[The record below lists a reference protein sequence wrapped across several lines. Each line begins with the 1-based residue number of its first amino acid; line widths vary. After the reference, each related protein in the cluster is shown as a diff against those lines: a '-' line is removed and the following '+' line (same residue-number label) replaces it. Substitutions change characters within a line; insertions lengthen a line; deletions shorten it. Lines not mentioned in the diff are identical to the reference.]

1 MPETYPSTESSTSH
15 KVRTGLCLTRLRAA
29 EQGMWGPLWVTQE
42 GWSMGCGKWK
52 KLKGV
57 RGVRLRRRP
66 HWKRSATFTVGKC
79 RGVQG

>member
-1 MPETYPSTESSTSH
+1 
-15 KVRTGLCLTRLRAA
+15 
-29 EQGMWGPLWVTQE
+29 MWGPLWVTQE